1 MIPKLTSILSLA
13 FLAGCPASRPVK
25 PQPTP
30 GALPPAVVKILPGDG
45 RDPTPMALIPAG
57 PFLRGSPPGH
67 GEEDERPQRVI
78 ALDAFA
84 IDRYP
89 VTVAQFRRCVAA
101 RACSAPESEKGCNY
115 GGVPLAPAAPAAP
128 AADEEAPA
136 APAAPA
142 SQPVPREDHPVNCVS
157 WSQAQSYCA
166 WVGKR
171 LPTEAEWEKAARGSD
186 GRFFPWGNL
195 DPSCERANYALGEE
209 KYCVAGGG
217 TVAATAFEAA
227 ASPYGVVQM
236 AGNVYNWVSDWH
248 DREYYAVSPERNPT
262 GAAVGKYRVVRGGS
276 WFSRAAD
283 LRLTMRGLIPP
294 QASFNYV
301 GFRCARAVPA
311 S

>member
-1 MIPKLTSILSLA
+1 MNPNRILLLSLLA
-13 FLAGCPASRPVK
+13 AAGCPASRPAK
-25 PQPTP
+25 PVAPPPT
-30 GALPPAVVKILPGDG
+30 ALPPATVKLLPGDS
-45 RDPTPMALIPAG
+45 RDDATMAQIAAG
-57 PFLRGSPPGH
+57 PFLRGSPPGQ

-78 ALDAFA
+78 TLAAYA

-89 VTVAQFRRCVAA
+89 VTVAQYRRCVAA
-101 RACSAPESEKGCNY
+101 KACGVPDSEKGCNW
-115 GGVPLAPAAPAAP
+115 GGAPPAPAAAGSGEDAAP
-128 AADEEAPA
+128 AP
-136 APAAPA
+136 APA
-142 SQPVPREDHPVNCVS
+142 SKPVSREDHPVNCVS

-186 GRFFPWGNL
+186 GRFFPWGNE
-195 DPSCERANYALGEE
+195 DPTCERANYALGEE
-209 KYCVAGGG
+209 KYCIPGGG
-217 TVAATAFEAA
+217 TASARSYERS
-227 ASPYGVVQM
+227 ASPFGVVQM

-248 DREYYAVSPERNPT
+248 DREYYAVSPEQNPT

-301 GFRCARAVPA
+301 GFRCAR
-311 S
+311 SL